1 MCVLCGEFVS
11 HIHWAERH
19 VEDEALAAGAVTG
32 EHHRQRRRDRLRRA
46 ALANEVAA
54 HYGLRLVDWNGRSY
68 LLTDRKGHSELV
80 EDLGSLWP
88 AVEKLSGRTPDPLN
102 PVLWKA
108 LSGQ

>member
-11 HIHWAERH
+11 HVHWAERR

-32 EHHRQRRRDRLRRA
+32 EHHRHRRRDRLHRA
-46 ALANEVAA
+46 ALTNEVVA
-54 HYGLRLVDWNGRSY
+54 HYGLRVVDWNGRSY

-88 AVEKLSGRTPDPLN
+88 VVEKLSGRTPDPLS
-102 PVLWKA
+102 PA
-108 LSGQ
+108 LLEEMSG